1 MLRKFIFATFVFCAI
16 STLGMAQAGNSN
28 PPPTSAGTNK
38 VELKEEKVEGVFALA
53 GYLGNKLMKELS
65 TRMNLDDAGSSSPV
79 EPTKVIIKVGM
90 FKVERIE
97 SR

>member
-1 MLRKFIFATFVFCAI
+1 MLRKFIFLTIVFCAI
-16 STLGMAQAGNSN
+16 TTLGMAQGDASN
-28 PPPTSAGTNK
+28 PSPTAVK
-38 VELKEEKVEGVFALA
+38 EKAEIKEERVEGVFALA
-53 GYLGNKLMKELS
+53 GYLGNKLIKELS
-65 TRMNLDDAGSSSPV
+65 TRMNLDDAGNSTPA